1 MKKIYFTILG
11 IIAFSSISFAQFRV
25 DADTFTITMSKSDIY
40 EEISFYIYNDADE
53 MSSDSAVMIERVM
66 SEDCTMESTICDDF
80 LCYGYDDHAISSRV
94 PVNGKM
100 LVKVSFEPG
109 GKTGVCYQNF
119 TVTSSNNA
127 ENKVEFVVKGVTDD
141 YSAISSLE
149 SIFGMKVYP
158 NPVIAGGNIT
168 ISNPSNTVITK
179 VLLTSTLG
187 EIVETAVNSNTIST
201 NGLAAGVYAMTV
213 FSNQK
218 AATQMVIIQ

>member
-1 MKKIYFTILG
+1 MKKIYFTIFG

-40 EEISFYIYNDADE
+40 EEISFYIYNDANE
-53 MSSDSAVMIERVM
+53 LSSDSAVMIERVM
-66 SEDCTMESTICDDF
+66 SENCTMESTICDDF
-80 LCYGYDDHAISSRV
+80 LCYGYDDHSISSRV

-100 LVKVSFEPG
+100 LVKVSFEPD
-109 GKTGVCYQNF
+109 GKTGICYQNF

-141 YSAISSLE
+141 YSSISGLE
-149 SIFGMKVYP
+149 STFSIKVYP
-158 NPVIAGGNIT
+158 NPVSAGGNIT
-168 ISNPSNTVITK
+168 ISNPTNTVITK
-179 VLLTSTLG
+179 ILLINTLG
-187 EIVETAVNSNTIST
+187 EIVETALNSNTIST

-213 FSNQK
+213 FSDQK

>member
-1 MKKIYFTILG
+1 MLG

-25 DADTFTITMSKSDIY
+25 DADTFTITMSTSDIY

-66 SEDCTMESTICDDF
+66 SENCSMESTICDDF
-80 LCYGYDDHAISSRV
+80 LCYGYDDHSISSRV

-119 TVTSSNNA
+119 TVSSSNNA

-141 YSAISSLE
+141 YSSVASLQ
-149 SIFGMKVYP
+149 STFGIKAFP
-158 NPVIAGGNIT
+158 NPVNAGGEIT

-179 VLLTSTLG
+179 VLLTNTLG
-187 EIVETAVNSNTIST
+187 EVVEVALNNNTIST
-201 NGLAAGVYAMTV
+201 NGIAAGVYAMAV
-213 FSNQK
+213 FSNQN